1 MVTVTG
7 LDEFLRR
14 VHQVDTTAGITA
26 TIAST
31 QDEAARLVDQ
41 KATSLA
47 SSRQMARAE
56 RSNQYRATRAGVEI
70 TVGGGGGDR
79 EWAVGAQYGSARYH
93 QFPGRRQPDGYTAGR
108 AAQEQSDRIGQ
119 LYADEIVGVFP

>member
-7 LDEFLRR
+7 LDEFLAR
-14 VHQVDTTAGITA
+14 VHRVDSTAGI
-26 TIAST
+26 
-31 QDEAARLVDQ
+31 EAAIQPAQREVARLVDQ

-56 RSNQYRATRAGVEI
+56 RSNQYRATSSGVEVI
-70 TVGGGGGDR
+70 VGGGGGDR